1 MAFLSINQSRRQPS
15 KLSVLIKDTTCDQKY
30 KKRFYSWTTL
40 GELKRYIEGKNG
52 VKPGKQRLFLGL
64 CELRGKHMTLE
75 HLLEDDKK
83 DAVEL
88 ILRFR
93 EEFRHE
99 PYIRPFL
106 DSLMKLDRIRAVI
119 AGVNKAFQMGLV
131 PQAVKFGVSGSYF
144 LRGANKANVAIFKP
158 LDEEPYAPNNPK
170 GYVGKFGD
178 KSMREGILSG
188 EGAAREVAA
197 FMLDSKR
204 VHKVPETFFA
214 ELYHPYFQTSQ
225 SSNKLDSSGVGLE
238 SVMPLNPR
246 EIKDGVKY
254 GSLQFLKDNDG
265 ESCDFSSRRFPV
277 E

>member
-52 VKPGKQRLFLGL
+52 VKPSKQRLFLGL
-64 CELRGKHMTLE
+64 SELRGKHTTLE

-93 EEFRHE
+93 EECSHE

-106 DSLMKLDRIRAVI
+106 DSLMKLDRVRAAI
-119 AGVNKAFQMGLV
+119 ASINKAFHMGLV

-144 LRGANKANVAIFKP
+144 LRGANKANLAIFKP

-197 FMLDSKR
+197 FMLDSKC

-214 ELYHPYFQTSQ
+214 ELYHPFFQTSPGP
-225 SSNKLDSSGVGLE
+225 NMRDSSGVGLE
-238 SVMPLNPR
+238 AVMPLNPR
-246 EIKDGVKY
+246 EIKDGIKY

-265 ESCDFSSRRFPV
+265 ESCDFSSRKFPV
-277 E
+277 G